1 MSQLQSRR
9 RIRKHWTQTPRGRRI
24 QRNKMLKMWR
34 VRKDAK
40 TAEVVDARLV
50 DHVETLPTAYA
61 DTLPLDDHGKDA
73 LKAILDNVW
82 HGMTLEEKIAMLDPR
97 DPSNPEGL

>member
-1 MSQLQSRR
+1 MPMRKGQWHRVDGVMKRR
-9 RIRKHWTQTPRGRRI
+9 RGSYNRRS
-24 QRNKMLKMWR
+24 
-34 VRKDAK
+34 K
-40 TAEVVDARLV
+40 TKLTLHEAQLV

-61 DTLPLDDHGKDA
+61 DILPLDDHGKDA